1 MEEINYPQIRSSEVR
16 WEWIGHA
23 WKLFTS
29 DPGTWILM
37 FLTVFIL
44 LTLCNIPIYL
54 MFGLAIFSGRD
65 FDEPSTGADLG
76 GADLGA
82 MSLGLLIPIIFLYI
96 FVTCVFLFLLSGLY
110 RTAIKQARGQ
120 SISLADL
127 FSGRDCFLSVVG
139 YQFLLII
146 ISIFLYMVFFLPA
159 LIIPGI
165 EGLTLLAASL
175 VYLLFSGLMFYALP
189 LIIDRRAGVLEAMRK
204 SIELTRSNIIMYT
217 IFFVVVMLLS
227 GVGFFACIIGLFVTL
242 PFFITVP
249 AVAYR
254 DVLGLP
260 GAQSYD
266 QFAVPPPP
274 NYSVTAPQEELVSA
288 TQPPDQIINP
298 VVCPSCGVT
307 LLRATN
313 FCNQCGSKL

>member
-1 MEEINYPQIRSSEVR
+1 MQEINYPQTRSSEVR

-37 FLTVFIL
+37 LLTGFIL
-44 LTLCNIPIYL
+44 FVLLTIPLSLIISFTALSGSDFEEPTPEAGLTAMPLGFLVILGFIYL
-54 MFGLAIFSGRD
+54 LGIFFS
-65 FDEPSTGADLG
+65 S
-76 GADLGA
+76 
-82 MSLGLLIPIIFLYI
+82 
-96 FVTCVFLFLLSGLY
+96 FLLSGLY

-120 SISLADL
+120 AITLSDL

-139 YQFLLII
+139 YQILIFIAFLSLY
-146 ISIFLYMVFFLPA
+146 SIFYLPA
-159 LIIPGI
+159 LLMPGI
-165 EGLTLLAASL
+165 EPLSILAAYL
-175 VYLLFSGLMFYALP
+175 VYLLFNGLMFFALP
-189 LIIDRRAGVLEAMRK
+189 LIVDRRASVLGAMKK
-204 SIELTRSNIIMYT
+204 SFELTRANLIMYT
-217 IFFVVVMLLS
+217 IFLLVVILLS
-227 GVGFFACIIGLFVTL
+227 AVGIFGCGIGLLVTV

-288 TQPPDQIINP
+288 TQPQDQIKNP